1 MYRTVTRCRVC
12 KSSELEKY
20 LDLGNTP
27 LVNKLPMSSSER
39 IERYPLEV
47 LFCKECAL
55 SQLSIVVSPE
65 VLYASNYPYYS
76 SVSKTFR
83 EHCHQMALDLEA
95 MLPMIQHP
103 YGNKFPTVSD
113 IASNDGCLLEEFRKE
128 GFVVS
133 GFEPCKELA
142 AVSTSK
148 LIGTVNDFFTE
159 ECAKNYSSSRHFVT
173 ATNVFAHVDD
183 VQDFLRGI
191 PYLLDKSGVLVIE
204 VPYLVDMIQKNE
216 FDTIYHEHLSYFL
229 LKPLVRLFRD
239 AGIPIF
245 KVDKL
250 SIHGGS
256 IRIYASQTPYEKHE
270 SVDRMLNDESAYHHI
285 SAYYDFRRQVRI
297 VVDNLDELLES
308 LHKQGKRVLG
318 YGASAKGVNLMN
330 YCKLTT
336 NDVQAIV
343 DETLTKQGHY
353 IPGCNIPI
361 VSFAEFG
368 NKPDYI
374 VLFAWNFAA
383 ELMEKTKHLGAK
395 YIIPIPNVEIV

>member
-1 MYRTVTRCRVC
+1 MEYRLVTRCRIC

-20 LDLGNTP
+20 LDLGKTP
-27 LVNKLPMSSSER
+27 LVNKLPKSTSEHL
-39 IERYPLEV
+39 ERYPLEV

-55 SQLSIVVSPE
+55 SQLSVVVNPE

-76 SVSKTFR
+76 SVSNTFR
-83 EHCHQMALDLEA
+83 EHCNKLAITLKD
-95 MLPMIQHP
+95 MLPMIKHP
-103 YGNKFPTVSD
+103 YGNEHVTVTD

-142 AVSTSK
+142 DVARMK
-148 LIGTVNDFFTE
+148 LIGVVNDFFTE
-159 ECAKNYSSSRHFVT
+159 ESAKRYLSSRHFVT

-191 PYLLDKSGVLVIE
+191 PHMLDKNGVLVIE

-239 AGIPIF
+239 CGIPIF
-245 KVDKL
+245 KVEKL
-250 SIHGGS
+250 DIHGGS
-256 IRIYASQTPYEKHE
+256 IRIYASQTSYEKHE
-270 SVDRMLNDESAYHHI
+270 SVDKMLKEESGYHHI

-297 VVDNLDELLES
+297 VIDNLTELLES
-308 LHKQGKRVLG
+308 LNNQNKKVVG

-330 YCKLTT
+330 YCNLTT
-336 NDVQAIV
+336 HDLHAVI
-343 DETLTKQGHY
+343 DETPAKQGCY
-353 IPGCNIPI
+353 IPSCNIPI
-361 VSFAEFG
+361 VPFEEFG
-368 NKPDYI
+368 KPDYI
-374 VLFAWNFAA
+374 LLLAWNFSK

-395 YIIPIPNVEIV
+395 YIIPIPKVEIV